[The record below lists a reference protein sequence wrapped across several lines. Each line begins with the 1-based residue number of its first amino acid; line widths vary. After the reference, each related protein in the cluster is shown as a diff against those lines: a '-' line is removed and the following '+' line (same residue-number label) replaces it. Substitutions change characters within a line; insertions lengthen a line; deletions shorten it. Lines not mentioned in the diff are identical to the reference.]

1 MKKLSQMPNIG
12 ITLEKLLRS
21 AGIETPE
28 ALLML
33 GSKSAFLKI
42 KKIDPAACLHKLYA
56 LEGAVQGQRSHCLSK
71 DIKQDLTCFFKTLK
85 D

>member
-12 ITLEKLLRS
+12 ITLEKLLVS
-21 AGIETPE
+21 AGVETPE

-33 GSKSAFLKI
+33 GSKSAFIKI
-42 KKIDPAACLHKLYA
+42 KQIDPAACLNKLYA
-56 LEGAVQGQRSHCLSK
+56 LEGAVQGRRWHCLSK
-71 DIKQDLTCFFKTLK
+71 DVKQDLTCFFTALK